1 MLKNPIFKIISI
13 VSIISG
19 AFLGILSII
28 PVLTFFILI
37 VLMFIMAPFIIIYFK
52 NLKLIKEIEIEKGI
66 IYGSI
71 AGFTGCIGYSILFFP
86 FAFIID
92 LIFKTQSFL
101 WVKVVCQN
109 FIFLIGTIF
118 FTAILCA
125 ILNAF
130 TGFLT
135 AYLYQYFKKGN

>member
-19 AFLGILSII
+19 AFLGVISII
-28 PVLTFFILI
+28 PALTFFILI
-37 VLMFIMAPFIIIYFK
+37 LLMFIMAPFIIIYFK
-52 NLKLIKEIEIEKGI
+52 NLNLIKEIKIEQGI
-66 IYGSI
+66 IYGAI
-71 AGFTGCIGYSILFFP
+71 AGFTGCIGYSVLFFP
-86 FAFIID
+86 LAFFLD
-92 LIFKTQSFL
+92 LIFKIQSFI

-109 FIFLIGTIF
+109 IIFLLGTIF

-125 ILNAF
+125 ILNSF
-130 TGFLT
+130 SGFLT